1 MTFINKCLEFNASLP
16 EELEPWNNFGGQFT
30 FIGDHFAV
38 HQPQLYPWFPPSAW
52 SKIETNISNWLVPSD
67 WVKENPELAA
77 QIVTQ
82 DIHSDTYFLG
92 GAIMDVP
99 VDATAVN
106 PATRKALWNVITTN
120 ATYAKWLREL
130 LPESGSDYNHA
141 TAHEPNYQRAFW
153 GSNYERLTQIKK
165 SYDPSGRFKC
175 EKCVEL
181 QPEVAESLKAFV

>member
-16 EELEPWNNFGGQFT
+16 EELERNNFLGALEFA
-30 FIGDHFAV
+30 GDHWNYTQT
-38 HQPQLYPWFPPSAW
+38 QPYPYFLPSQWAPTR
-52 SKIETNISNWLVPSD
+52 TNQSNWLVPSD

-77 QIVTQ
+77 QIVTR

-181 QPEVAESLKAFV
+181 QPEVAESLMAFV